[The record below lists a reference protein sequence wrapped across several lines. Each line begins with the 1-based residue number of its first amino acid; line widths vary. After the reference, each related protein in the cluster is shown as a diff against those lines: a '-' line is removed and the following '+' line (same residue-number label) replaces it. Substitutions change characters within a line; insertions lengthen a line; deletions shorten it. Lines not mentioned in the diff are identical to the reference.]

1 MVTISDI
8 NRARET
14 IRQHVTSTPL
24 IYSDSLSHLTGAEIY
39 LKCENLQKTGS
50 FKVRGAFNKLT
61 SLNSPKVIAAS
72 TGNHAQGVAYAA
84 ATLGI
89 KSRIVMPMGASV
101 SKESAVKSYGGE
113 VLLHGETLS
122 EALEYANSQKDCT
135 FIHTFDDDQVIAGQG
150 TIALEVLDQL
160 DNIDYVLV
168 PVGGGGLISGISIA
182 FKSLSPDSEIIGVQ
196 SEASMSAMMSLGKQ
210 VIVEMVPGHTLA
222 DGIAVGRVGER
233 NFKIINRYVDGIE
246 SVDEEAI
253 AEAILLFMERKK
265 LVVEGA
271 GAVPLALIKRDK
283 ERFRGKRVVLVVSG
297 GNIDFTIM
305 DRIIL
310 RGLLRNGR
318 VGVFNVT
325 LDDVPGALNKITN
338 IIAARRGNIIGI
350 LHNRL
355 SEELPFGKTNVRLTI
370 ESRGEEHLGEIM
382 SDIRAAGIKVE
393 L

>member
-1 MVTISDI
+1 
-8 NRARET
+8 
-14 IRQHVTSTPL
+14 
-24 IYSDSLSHLTGAEIY
+24 
-39 LKCENLQKTGS
+39 
-50 FKVRGAFNKLT
+50 
-61 SLNSPKVIAAS
+61 
-72 TGNHAQGVAYAA
+72 
-84 ATLGI
+84 
-89 KSRIVMPMGASV
+89 
-101 SKESAVKSYGGE
+101 

-122 EALEYANSQKDCT
+122 DALEYANSQKDYT
-135 FIHTFDDDQVIAGQG
+135 FIHTYDDEHVIAGQG
-150 TIALEVLDQL
+150 TIALEVLDKL

-182 FKSLSPDSEIIGVQ
+182 FKSLSPGSEVIGVQ
-196 SEASMSAMMSLGKQ
+196 SEASMSAMMSFGKQ

-297 GNIDFTIM
+297 GNIDFTIV

-310 RGLLRNGR
+310 RGLLRSGR
-318 VGVFNVT
+318 VGIFNVT

-382 SDIRAAGIKVE
+382 SDIRATGVKVE